1 MISLSC
7 KPDVYD
13 KSSALLKAIA
23 HPNRLQIIDR
33 LHKDGSSNVTS
44 LYKELKLPQSTVS
57 QHLARLKTAVVITGI
72 RNGNEV
78 TYKLANDE
86 IKNVFLLLIKS
97 QNLNI

>member
-13 KSSALLKAIA
+13 KSSALLKAMA

-44 LYKELKLPQSTVS
+44 Y
-57 QHLARLKTAVVITGI
+57 I
-72 RNGNEV
+72 RSLSFRNQP
-78 TYKLANDE
+78 YPSIWPD
-86 IKNVFLLLIKS
+86 
-97 QNLNI
+97 

>member
-7 KPDVYD
+7 NSDVYE
-13 KSSALLKAIA
+13 KSSELLKAIA
-23 HPNRLQIIDR
+23 HPVRLQIIDR
-33 LHKDGSSNVTS
+33 LRDGNCNVTS
-44 LYKELKLPQSTVS
+44 LYKGLKLPQSTVS
-57 QHLARLKTAVVITGI
+57 QHLARLKSAGVISGI

-97 QNLNI
+97 QNSNI